1 MSDPA
6 GETLPPLQGVA
17 SRARSCLRTAVPSGA
32 DAAQLGL
39 LALAL
44 AVYRFVPTA
53 GWGVPALLCVI
64 VFARGLAELPRGDRR
79 WAGACALAAA
89 ALFGGVLAVFGYHQP
104 LVSDPHYFMEQS
116 TALAD
121 AWRTGWYPAISLKG
135 SPPYMGTLHTGYQRV
150 LALLFLVA
158 GPGAGMAIALNGL
171 CIVLLPAGV
180 MLLAREL
187 WHGVPDGD
195 AARWP
200 GGAHRMAALIAA
212 VYPGFLFWGT
222 WVLKDLLL
230 TALFV
235 FAAWLL
241 LRAMRR
247 RNALD
252 WVLFALSAVFC
263 STVRAYAGLS
273 LLLGL
278 GAYGVALLPRR
289 RVFMVVLYAL
299 LLALVASYGVRLG
312 VVWRQLWFSVLNLV
326 PDGSTSS
333 AASLAAFVAGVP
345 RLLLGPYAWV
355 RAHTAAGFDTYY
367 GLYPG
372 MWVLYLL
379 VYPLASAGLWFAA
392 RRNHLPVVIPVVCVG
407 VAWILLLATYGGLA
421 SRQRLYLE
429 PFLMCLAGAGW
440 MHCRRGRW
448 IAAWAAG
455 VILFAGVQLL
465 SLSWG
470 R

>member
-1 MSDPA
+1 MNEAA
-6 GETLPPLQGVA
+6 GETSSPPRGVA
-17 SRARSCLRTAVPSGA
+17 SRARSFVRAAVPSRA
-32 DAAQLGL
+32 DAAQLAL

-44 AVYRFVPTA
+44 AVHRFVPA
-53 GWGVPALLCVI
+53 VGWGIPVLLCAT
-64 VFARGLAELPRGDRR
+64 VFVRGIAGLPRGDRR
-79 WAGACALAAA
+79 WAGACALVAAV
-89 ALFGGVLAVFGYHQP
+89 LFCGVLAVFGYHQP
-104 LVSDPHYFMEQS
+104 LVSDPRDFMEQS
-116 TALAD
+116 SALAE
-121 AWRTGWYPAISLKG
+121 AWRGGWYPAISLKG

-158 GPGAGMAIALNGL
+158 GPGAGMAVALNGL
-171 CIVLLPAGV
+171 CVVLLPAGV

-187 WHGVPDGD
+187 WHG
-195 AARWP
+195 AAEAEGPRWP
-200 GGAHRMAALIAA
+200 GGAHRMAALLAA
-212 VYPGFLFWGT
+212 AYPGFLFWGT

-230 TALFV
+230 AALFV
-235 FAAWLL
+235 FAAWML
-241 LRAMRR
+241 LRALRR
-247 RNALD
+247 RTALD
-252 WVLFALSAVFC
+252 WALFALSAAFC
-263 STVRAYAGLS
+263 ATVRAYAGLS

-278 GAYGVALLPRR
+278 AAYGVALLPRR
-289 RVFMVVLYAL
+289 RVFMVLLYAL
-299 LLALVASYGVRLG
+299 LLALLASYGVRFG

-326 PDGSTSS
+326 PDGATSS
-333 AASLAAFVAGVP
+333 WTSLAAFAAGVP

-355 RAHTAAGFDTYY
+355 RAHAAPGFDTYY

-379 VYPLASAGLWFAA
+379 VYPLATAGLWFAA

-407 VAWILLLATYGGLA
+407 AAWILFLATYGGLA

-429 PFLMCLAGAGW
+429 PLLMCLAGAGW
-440 MHCRRGRW
+440 MRCRRGRW

-455 VILFAGVQLL
+455 VILFAGGQLL